1 MKRILYVLP
10 LSMLLTYCS
19 STRPLM
25 EPGVSNLKVNGEAAT
40 ASTSAE
46 NQEWPYKET
55 RDTALNGSW
64 QLDGL
69 MAADGSWKGADA
81 WMPANTAAMDAMDS
95 SAHAA
100 MSSVEKSG
108 ETVSSSKT
116 FGYKA
121 LDTSTH
127 FFDTA
132 AFRQT
137 LAMRVKPFKY
147 WERLPELNLMADL
160 GIFTGSTGC
169 NSMSGSFNFNG
180 NDIKVDPMIRTSK
193 MACFEY
199 DENDFLNDL
208 LKADN
213 YSLNGNKLELKQG
226 ATTLLSF
233 SRKEG

>member
-10 LSMLLTYCS
+10 LSVLLTYCS
-19 STRPLM
+19 STRPLI
-25 EPGVSNLKVNGEAAT
+25 EPGVSNVKVNGEAAT

-46 NQEWPYKET
+46 NKVWPYKET

-64 QLDGL
+64 QLEGL
-69 MAADGSWKGADA
+69 IAADGNWKGADG
-81 WMPANTAAMDAMDS
+81 WMPADTAMDVIDS

-100 MSSVEKSG
+100 MSSIEKSG
-108 ETVSSSKT
+108 ETASSSKF
-116 FGYKA
+116 FGSRV

-147 WERLPELNLMADL
+147 WERLPEINLMADL

-180 NDIKVDPMIRTSK
+180 SDIKVDPLIRTSK

-199 DENDFLNDL
+199 DENDFLNNL

-226 ATTLLSF
+226 ATTVLSF